1 MLRPKPLL
9 LLIIL
14 GGGAAWLASR
24 DEALLALAWL
34 ASGLIPWVL
43 YDMWRIQQLRWWLAL
58 PSKRDL
64 PTAPGAWGAIYT
76 RLNLIAQRS
85 DSELK
90 DMRRE
95 IDHVYK
101 AVDELPEGVIVLD
114 RFQHVLWANR
124 TAQQLLGI
132 FGERKPIHHFLRE
145 PAVLDML
152 EKAHQIASPESR
164 TSLSSLPD
172 QLGRFFEFRL
182 HQSDT
187 GEQLLVFRDTT
198 DAARLD
204 AMRRDFVANVSHE
217 IRTPITVIAGF
228 SETMLSIP
236 CNEEQTQNYLQ
247 EILRQS
253 GTMSRLVEDLLTLSS
268 LENALAPPKGSSIA
282 VHTML
287 QSMCDE
293 ARVISAGRHDVAI
306 DLQGPAALEGAGN
319 EIESAIRNLIT
330 NAIRYTPEGGHI
342 RITWRVRDHEGWIT
356 VIDNGIGIASEHLPR
371 ITERFYRVDR
381 GRSRAAGGTGL
392 GLAIVKHV
400 MNRHQGRIEVH
411 SQPGKGSQFSLVFP
425 ASRVHAAAN

>member
-1 MLRPKPLL
+1 MLGPKPLL

-14 GGGAAWLASR
+14 GTSAAWLASR
-24 DEALLALAWL
+24 GEAPLALALLAAV
-34 ASGLIPWVL
+34 LIPWVL
-43 YDMWRIQQLRWWLAL
+43 YDIWRIQQLRWWLAL

-64 PTAPGAWGAIYT
+64 PTAPGAWGAIYS
-76 RLNLIAQRS
+76 RLNIIAQRS

-145 PAVLDML
+145 PSVLD
-152 EKAHQIASPESR
+152 

-172 QLGRFFEFRL
+172 QLGRIFEFRL

-268 LENALAPPKGSSIA
+268 LENAMAPHASVHVRRSKG
-282 VHTML
+282 
-287 QSMCDE
+287 
-293 ARVISAGRHDVAI
+293 
-306 DLQGPAALEGAGN
+306 
-319 EIESAIRNLIT
+319 
-330 NAIRYTPEGGHI
+330 Y
-342 RITWRVRDHEGWIT
+342 
-356 VIDNGIGIASEHLPR
+356 
-371 ITERFYRVDR
+371 F
-381 GRSRAAGGTGL
+381 GRS
-392 GLAIVKHV
+392 
-400 MNRHQGRIEVH
+400 
-411 SQPGKGSQFSLVFP
+411 P
-425 ASRVHAAAN
+425 